1 MLELEIPMVSQGRF
15 SEGSQKWGSKGTQE
29 YRSIGIQEYRSTG
42 LGEYLDINFPHRFF
56 NLHIWDAPITPQ
68 LAISKAS

>member
-1 MLELEIPMVSQGRF
+1 VILKLEIPMVSQGRF

-29 YRSIGIQEYRSTG
+29 YRNTG
-42 LGEYLDINFPHRFF
+42 LEEYLDINFPHRFF
-56 NLHIWDAPITPQ
+56 YLHIWDAPITPQ